1 MPSIILP
8 GVSDVAIATVDE
20 LLAFSALPY
29 YQVSGILKATE
40 GEVVVGDP
48 VAWDSSAK
56 RFIKYDAGE
65 AAEVD
70 EAVGSGDGTQILW
83 FLANDYIK
91 AESLVVKVAAAVK
104 TEGVDFIAN
113 YDEGWIEFVVAP
125 ASAQAITASYSHY
138 ANVGTAAGTA
148 IGFVRIPGDATTVEK
163 AIEVVIGGAVKYSVV
178 SARTNWVDRILVDL
192 KANYF
197 AMSDAVIF

>member
-29 YQVSGILKATE
+29 YQASGILKALE

-65 AAEVD
+65 AAIVD
-70 EAVGSGDGTQILW
+70 EAVGTGNGTKALW

-91 AESLVVKVAAAVK
+91 AGTLVVKVATVAQ

-113 YDEGWIEFVVAP
+113 YGEGWIEFAVAP
-125 ASAQAITASYSHY
+125 ASGAITASYSHY
-138 ANVGTAAGTA
+138 GNVGTAAGTA
-148 IGFVRIPGDATTVEK
+148 VGFVRIPGDATTLEK

-178 SARTNWVDRILVDL
+178 SVRTNWVDRILVDL